1 MGCSKLGCKIST
13 LGALSAGK
21 TEAPPGSKMF
31 LETDI
36 SCHMSVRLHP
46 YLLRFVLCAHVFRLW
61 MCQDDKEM
69 YYFCCTQ
76 SLCSITVYYCVNAK
90 SERQSEMHNSYS

>member
-1 MGCSKLGCKIST
+1 MSYECAITSVST
-13 LGALSAGK
+13 ALC
-21 TEAPPGSKMF
+21 
-31 LETDI
+31 I
-36 SCHMSVRLHP
+36 V
-46 YLLRFVLCAHVFRLW
+46 YLLCFVLCAHVFRLW

-69 YYFCCTQ
+69 YQFCCMQ